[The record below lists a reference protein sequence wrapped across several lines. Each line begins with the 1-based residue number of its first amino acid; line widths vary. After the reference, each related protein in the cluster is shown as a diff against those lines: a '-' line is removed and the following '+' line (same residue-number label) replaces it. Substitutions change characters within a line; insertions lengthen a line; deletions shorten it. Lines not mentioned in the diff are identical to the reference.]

1 MACQALRAALL
12 AFLVAITV
20 PGAPSEASGSETE
33 PDFIVTIRSNGVQ
46 ENTQQVFSLRPSA
59 TLRVVDESAKA
70 FFLPQSATADQDSAP
85 GYNFAYVFENG
96 RCNFERT
103 VAYKEAF
110 PGHSQPLW
118 VRSAYHENAGG
129 NVPEDGIPIYT
140 FTNPPAEH
148 LNGGVS
154 FCVRFTTDS
163 AATSTTTKSP
173 TGAVES
179 TTRPSE
185 STESSS
191 SSPTVSS
198 GSTSQSSGGEGTLPG
213 SGAEGGTS
221 GDSSENTDDSAHPQ
235 VPQPPG
241 SVPPSQPPNTN
252 EEEEDKDAGSGEAH
266 EDGPGVEGP
275 NKGDAGNGSADSG
288 PSGVVPDQTETQA
301 QLEPSG
307 TGNDLPVAGSS
318 SALPQ
323 QSQDAQHIT
332 NNREPALSDS
342 TDLAGSEAPDHS
354 AETPAST
361 MSQGAVTG
369 SAGNDGVAEG
379 NARLRRLSDT
389 ETSSIKYLTI
399 IVHSAA
405 VGSSAGTLTLSA
417 ALLSITATVCLAF
430 DYGI

>member
-1 MACQALRAALL
+1 
-12 AFLVAITV
+12 
-20 PGAPSEASGSETE
+20 
-33 PDFIVTIRSNGVQ
+33 
-46 ENTQQVFSLRPSA
+46 
-59 TLRVVDESAKA
+59 
-70 FFLPQSATADQDSAP
+70 
-85 GYNFAYVFENG
+85 
-96 RCNFERT
+96 
-103 VAYKEAF
+103 
-110 PGHSQPLW
+110 
-118 VRSAYHENAGG
+118 
-129 NVPEDGIPIYT
+129 
-140 FTNPPAEH
+140 
-148 LNGGVS
+148 
-154 FCVRFTTDS
+154 

-191 SSPTVSS
+191 SGPTVSS
-198 GSTSQSSGGEGTLPG
+198 GSTSQSSGGESTLPG

-221 GDSSENTDDSAHPQ
+221 GDSSENTDDAAHPQ
-235 VPQPPG
+235 VPQPPA

-252 EEEEDKDAGSGEAH
+252 EEEEDKDTGSGEAH
-266 EDGPGVEGP
+266 EDGPTVEGP

-288 PSGVVPDQTETQA
+288 PSGVVAPGQTETQPL
-301 QLEPSG
+301 LEPSG
-307 TGNDLPVAGSS
+307 TGNDLPVADSS

-323 QSQDAQHIT
+323 QSQDPQHIT
-332 NNREPALSDS
+332 NNKEPALSDS
-342 TDLAGSEAPDHS
+342 TDLAGSKAPDHS

-417 ALLSITATVCLAF
+417 ALLSITATFCLAF